1 MNITVLMGSPRRVNT
16 HAMVRAFKAGA
27 EEAGHIVTVFN
38 VSDMDVAGCVG
49 CEFCHTQGQGW
60 CIQKDD
66 MRRIYPVLK
75 ETDMLVLA
83 SPVYY
88 YSLTAQL
95 QAVIHRFY
103 AIKRLPKATKAA
115 MLLSSMEPDAYEGCV
130 GQYKAIIKYMGLKDC
145 GIITAKD
152 PENGTPE
159 LLKRVK
165 RFAGSL

>member
-1 MNITVLMGSPRRVNT
+1 MNITMLMGSPRRVNT

-27 EEAGHIVTVFN
+27 EEEGHMVTVFN
-38 VSDMDVAGCVG
+38 VSDMNVEGCIG
-49 CEFCHTQGQGW
+49 CEFCHTQGNGS
-60 CIQKDD
+60 CVKKDD
-66 MRRIYPVLK
+66 MEQIYPVLR

-115 MLLSSMEPDAYEGCV
+115 MLLSSMEPDAYEGCI
-130 GQYKAIIKYMGLKDC
+130 GQYRGIITYMGLEDC
-145 GIITAKD
+145 GIITVKD
-152 PENGTPE
+152 PENGTPQVLE
-159 LLKRVK
+159 KVRL
-165 RFAGSL
+165 FAGSL